1 MKKRTFILVLLLT
14 GLFATSFAQSK
25 AKFGH
30 IDYGA
35 VIKLIPGVDTAQ
47 TVLENFQKDLQS
59 EGEQMAAEFK
69 KKQAEFEALA
79 SNPSTAPAILK
90 IKKDDLEKQYKKI
103 EDFSNLMQEEIQKK
117 QLELLKPFQDALLKA
132 IEKVA
137 KEVCYEKINGM
148 KVVLDNYK
156 GQKLFTKLRVKI
168 KSADVVTKVIV
179 ATIKY

>member
-47 TVLENFQKDLQS
+47 TVLENFQKELQS

-137 KEVCYEKINGM
+137 KEGNFTYIFDTSTLINYEKGEDIGP
-148 KVVLDNYK
+148 KVKEVL
-156 GQKLFTKLRVKI
+156 GI
-168 KSADVVTKVIV
+168 KP
-179 ATIKY
+179 

>member
-47 TVLENFQKDLQS
+47 TVLENFQKELQT

-90 IKKDDLEKQYKKI
+90 IKKDDLEKQYKRI

-137 KEVCYEKINGM
+137 KEGNFTYIFDTSTLINYEKGEDIGP
-148 KVVLDNYK
+148 KVKEVL
-156 GQKLFTKLRVKI
+156 GI
-168 KSADVVTKVIV
+168 KP
-179 ATIKY
+179 

>member
-1 MKKRTFILVLLLT
+1 MKKRTIILVLLLT

-35 VIKLIPGVDTAQ
+35 IIKLIPGVDTAQ
-47 TVLENFQKDLQS
+47 TVLETFQKDLQT

-69 KKQAEFEALA
+69 KKNAEYEALA

-90 IKKDDLEKQYKKI
+90 FKKDDLEKQYKKI

-117 QLELLKPFQDALLKA
+117 QLELLKPFQDALIKA

-137 KEVCYEKINGM
+137 KEGNFIYIFDTSTLISYDRGEDIGP
-148 KVVLDNYK
+148 KVKEAL
-156 GQKLFTKLRVKI
+156 GI
-168 KSADVVTKVIV
+168 KP
-179 ATIKY
+179 

>member
-137 KEVCYEKINGM
+137 KEGNFTYIFDTSTLINYEKGEDIGP
-148 KVVLDNYK
+148 KVKEVL
-156 GQKLFTKLRVKI
+156 GI
-168 KSADVVTKVIV
+168 KP
-179 ATIKY
+179 

>member
-47 TVLENFQKDLQS
+47 TVLENFQKELQT

-69 KKQAEFEALA
+69 KKNAEYEALA

-117 QLELLKPFQDALLKA
+117 QLELLKPFQDAIIKA

-137 KEVCYEKINGM
+137 KEGNFTYIFDTSTLINYEKGEDIGP
-148 KVVLDNYK
+148 KVKEVL
-156 GQKLFTKLRVKI
+156 GI
-168 KSADVVTKVIV
+168 KP
-179 ATIKY
+179 

>member
-1 MKKRTFILVLLLT
+1 MKKRTIILVLLVT

-35 VIKLIPGVDTAQ
+35 IIKLIPGVDTAQ
-47 TVLENFQKDLQS
+47 TVLEAFQKDLQT

-69 KKQAEFEALA
+69 KKNAEYEALA

-137 KEVCYEKINGM
+137 KEGNFTYIFDTSTLINYEKGEDIGP
-148 KVVLDNYK
+148 KVKEVL
-156 GQKLFTKLRVKI
+156 GI
-168 KSADVVTKVIV
+168 KP
-179 ATIKY
+179 

>member
-1 MKKRTFILVLLLT
+1 MKKRTIILVLLVT

-35 VIKLIPGVDTAQ
+35 IIKLIPGVDTAQ
-47 TVLENFQKDLQS
+47 TVLEAFQKDLQT

-69 KKQAEFEALA
+69 KKNAEYEALA

-137 KEVCYEKINGM
+137 KEGNFTYIFDTSTLINYEKGEDIGL
-148 KVVLDNYK
+148 KVKEVL
-156 GQKLFTKLRVKI
+156 GI
-168 KSADVVTKVIV
+168 KP
-179 ATIKY
+179 

>member
-30 IDYGA
+30 IDYGT

-47 TVLENFQKDLQS
+47 TVLENFQKELQT

-90 IKKDDLEKQYKKI
+90 IKKDELEKQYKRI
-103 EDFSNLMQEEIQKK
+103 EDFSNLMQEDIQKK

-137 KEVCYEKINGM
+137 KEGNYIYIFDTSTLINYEKGDDIGP
-148 KVVLDNYK
+148 KVKEVL
-156 GQKLFTKLRVKI
+156 GI
-168 KSADVVTKVIV
+168 KP
-179 ATIKY
+179 

>member
-14 GLFATSFAQSK
+14 GLFVTSFAQSK

-47 TVLENFQKDLQS
+47 TVLENFQKELQS

-137 KEVCYEKINGM
+137 KEGNFTYIFDTSTLINYEKGEDIGP
-148 KVVLDNYK
+148 KVKEVL
-156 GQKLFTKLRVKI
+156 GI
-168 KSADVVTKVIV
+168 KP
-179 ATIKY
+179 

>member
-1 MKKRTFILVLLLT
+1 MKKRTFILFLLLT

-47 TVLENFQKDLQS
+47 TVLENFQKELQL

-69 KKQAEFEALA
+69 KKNAEFEALA
-79 SNPSTAPAILK
+79 ANPSTAPAILK

-103 EDFSNLMQEEIQKK
+103 EDFSNLMQEELQKK
-117 QLELLKPFQDALLKA
+117 QLELLKPFQDALIKA

-137 KEVCYEKINGM
+137 KEGGFTYIFDTSTLINYEKGEDIGP
-148 KVVLDNYK
+148 KVKEVL
-156 GQKLFTKLRVKI
+156 GI
-168 KSADVVTKVIV
+168 KP
-179 ATIKY
+179 

>member
-1 MKKRTFILVLLLT
+1 MKKRTIILVLLLT
-14 GLFATSFAQSK
+14 CLIAPSFAQSK

-30 IDYGA
+30 LDYGA
-35 VIKLIPGVDTAQ
+35 IIKLIPGVDTAQ
-47 TVLENFQKDLQS
+47 TVLENFQKELQT

-69 KKQAEFEALA
+69 KKNAEYEALA

-137 KEVCYEKINGM
+137 KEGNFTYIFDTSTLINYEKGEDIGP
-148 KVVLDNYK
+148 KVKEVL
-156 GQKLFTKLRVKI
+156 GI
-168 KSADVVTKVIV
+168 KP
-179 ATIKY
+179 